1 MTNLYFGYGSNLNR
15 ADLENKG
22 FPIDVLEAI
31 GSAWLPDYRPVYHYR
46 SGSRQGGALDVTPA
60 LGQTTPGML
69 FRVQNEG
76 WDALDGKEGA
86 PHYYEQCRVTVLTAD
101 GELSQAT
108 TYCVSPG
115 RREKL
120 FIPPAPGYAE
130 LVNAGLKDWGLPTD
144 AHDQAAKGELPDFIV
159 RHLFV
164 YGLLQS
170 GHALGRSLEG
180 IERRTAARIPGRLF
194 DLGAYP
200 GWQPCPGSDDW
211 VAGELLT
218 LTQPDRTLAR
228 TDQIEDF
235 SGYGPDALYHR
246 VLVTAMLE
254 TGESVLAWCYR
265 YAKAIDQ
272 PPLAAGRWIVT

>member
-1 MTNLYFGYGSNLNR
+1 MTHLYFGYGSNLNR

-22 FPIDVLEAI
+22 FPIDLLEAI
-31 GSAWLPDYRPVYHYR
+31 GPAWLPDYRPVYHYR
-46 SGSRQGGALDVTPA
+46 SSSRQGGALDVAPA
-60 LGQTTPGML
+60 LGQATPGVL
-69 FRVQNEG
+69 FRVDDDG
-76 WDALDGKEGA
+76 WDALDDKEGA
-86 PHYYEQCRVTVLTAD
+86 QHCYEQRRVTVLTAD
-101 GELSQAT
+101 GEFAQAT
-108 TYCVSPG
+108 TYCVRPDKQQAG
-115 RREKL
+115 

-170 GHALGRSLEG
+170 GHALGQSLKG

-200 GWQPCPGSDDW
+200 GWQPAARSDDW

-218 LTQPDRTLAR
+218 LVQPNETLAR
-228 TDQIEDF
+228 TDQIEGF
-235 SGYGPDALYHR
+235 SSYGPDALYHR
-246 VLVTAMLE
+246 VLVTATLD

-265 YAKAIDQ
+265 YAQAIDQ
-272 PPLAAGRWIVT
+272 PPLAAGRWVAA